1 MAAVMAAAGTRSA
14 DSAPAPLT
22 REDYARF
29 CDFFYRHTGITFN
42 EQKRYFV
49 ERRINDRIA
58 ATGSDGF
65 RDYFGLVRFGAS
77 GGERQHL
84 VNAMTVN
91 ETYFFREDYQF
102 GALTGGVLPLLARG
116 RDADDPIRIWSL
128 PCATGEEPYSI
139 AIAILEQWEQADAYG
154 IEILGS
160 DIDSKVLAEARNGVY
175 GERSL
180 MRLPHSLR
188 ARYFSRL
195 ADGQFR
201 LDPGIRGSIDFAP
214 VNVVDPLSMAGYRG
228 IDVIF
233 CRNMLI
239 YFDDLSRRQAVEA
252 MYECMSPGGFIF
264 LGHSESMSRMTSLF
278 LPCKVGDVVAYR
290 KPPCGEWG

>member
-1 MAAVMAAAGTRSA
+1 MDAILAARADGAAGT
-14 DSAPAPLT
+14 LT
-22 REDYARF
+22 RQEYARF
-29 CDFFYRHTGITFN
+29 CEFFHRHTGIHFN

-49 ERRINDRIA
+49 ERRLVDRIA

-65 RDYFGLVRFGAS
+65 RDYFGLVRFQTS
-77 GGERQHL
+77 GEERQHL

-102 GALTGGVLPLLARG
+102 AALTGGVLPLLARG
-116 RDADDPIRIWSL
+116 RAADDPIRIWSL

-139 AIAILEQWEQADAYG
+139 AIAILEQWEQADSFG

-160 DIDSKVLAEARNGVY
+160 DIDSKVLAEARQGVY

-214 VNVVDPLSMAGYRG
+214 VNVVDPRSMAGYRG
-228 IDVIF
+228 MDVIF

-290 KPPCGEWG
+290 KPPCGE